1 MKHSNSSKI
10 QKTLHTLW
18 LFAVAIQ
25 ALWMLVLYSGWVV
38 NSGALDRYLDFIGV
52 SRDVSTTQ
60 YELPS
65 VIARPLEVLVV
76 IAVIIII
83 ILIMSRTPK
92 TAAQVTVRAT
102 AEATKSVE
110 PVVRH
115 VLPKRSIKRNNWY
128 VTLFS
133 RMLVGSI
140 IFVLTLP
147 VHFVTEGISTQV
159 IWTITTSLWVASSA
173 VLSYLLIVHHMSRSR

>member
-1 MKHSNSSKI
+1 MKHSNNSKI

-25 ALWMLVLYSGWVV
+25 ALWMLVLYSGLVV
-38 NSGALDRYLDFIGV
+38 NSGVIDRYLDFVGT
-52 SRDVSTTQ
+52 SGDVPTTP

-65 VIARPLEVLVV
+65 VIARPLEILVV

-92 TAAQVTVRAT
+92 TAARVTVRAT
-102 AEATKSVE
+102 TEVTKGVE
-110 PVVRH
+110 PVIRH
-115 VLPKRSIKRNNWY
+115 VLPKQAIKRNNWY

-147 VHFVTEGISTQV
+147 VHFLTEGISTQV
-159 IWTITTSLWVASSA
+159 IWAITTSLWAASS
-173 VLSYLLIVHHMSRSR
+173 VILLSLSTVHHVSRSR